1 VTYGLAGDGRGSRF
15 GGFWLPVLHS
25 HAATDMPRAL
35 REQAGSRWNERVSG
49 AFDAPIGDMEPS

>member
-1 VTYGLAGDGRGSRF
+1 VTYGLASDGRSTRF
-15 GGFWLPVLHS
+15 GGFWLPVLRS

-35 REQAGSRWNERVSG
+35 REQAGSLCNERVSG

>member
-1 VTYGLAGDGRGSRF
+1 
-15 GGFWLPVLHS
+15 LPVLRS

-35 REQAGSRWNERVSG
+35 REQAGSLCNERVSG